1 MIIGGILEIQNPIF
15 LIRQTTKS
23 SVLISD
29 RNYQDNYNDPGNF
42 VTEKNDYGSNVLVS
56 KIIKLI

>member
-15 LIRQTTKS
+15 LIRQTTLKAP
-23 SVLISD
+23 VLISD

-42 VTEKNDYGSNVLVS
+42 ATEKNDYGSNVLS
-56 KIIKLI
+56 IKK